1 MNYLDIIIGIILI
14 LFLVSGVKDGLFGG
28 MFSLVAIVAGVYG
41 AMFLS
46 DVTADFFADRIGMKH
61 EYLAII
67 SFLLIFLIILILV
80 RLLGQLLEKF
90 FEKIK
95 LGFVDKIGGAV
106 FGVCKGFFLLSLLI
120 LVLNFFCL
128 TDIIPKETR
137 CKSLF
142 YPTTERIANYLYEN
156 HGVARKAVKS
166 SLKSFKND
174 SVDYAE

>member
-1 MNYLDIIIGIILI
+1 MNYLDIIIGIVLI

-28 MFSLVAIVAGVYG
+28 IFSLVAIVAGVYG

-46 DVTADFFADRIGMKH
+46 DIAADYLVQHISMKH

-67 SFLLIFLIILILV
+67 SFLFIFLIILILV
-80 RLLGQLLEKF
+80 RLFGRLLEAF

-106 FGVCKGFFLLSLLI
+106 FGVCKGFFLLSMLI

-128 TDIIPKETR
+128 TNIIPQETR
-137 CKSLF
+137 SKSLL
-142 YPTTERIANYLYEN
+142 YPITERIANCLYEN
-156 HGVARKAVKS
+156 HDIAKKAVEG
-166 SLKSFKND
+166 SLENFK
-174 SVDYAE
+174 EGE

>member
-14 LFLVSGVKDGLFGG
+14 LFLVSGVKDGLFEGI
-28 MFSLVAIVAGVYG
+28 FSLIAIIAGVYG

-46 DVTADFFADRIGMKH
+46 DITADYLVQHISMKH

-80 RLLGQLLEKF
+80 RLFGRLLEAF

-106 FGVCKGFFLLSLLI
+106 FGVCKGFFLLSMLI

-128 TDIIPKETR
+128 TDIIPQETR
-137 CKSLF
+137 SKSLF
-142 YPTTERIANYLYEN
+142 YPTTERIASYLYEN
-156 HGVARKAVKS
+156 HDVAKKAVES
-166 SLKSFKND
+166 SLENFK
-174 SVDYAE
+174 EGE